1 MANVGDEVGDI
12 VVIPV
17 TGAGVLA
24 GGLVCWSKATTG
36 VPTGRGD
43 TSPSAPK
50 KEALE
55 SGKNLTQFGH
65 PFKSPCRASLR
76 SDNCPTIP
84 DQCPIIL
91 GMGVRIHR
99 NAQFMSEPNKIIRKH
114 ILLVDDE
121 PEVRNTVKLLLQLDD
136 HTVTEAKNGREAL
149 EMFTQDCFDLVIS
162 DYMMPEMRGDE
173 LAANIKRLAPSQP
186 ILMLTGSF
194 EMVEG
199 CSPQMDA
206 VLRKPFSIGDLRAA
220 IARLC

>member
-1 MANVGDEVGDI
+1 
-12 VVIPV
+12 
-17 TGAGVLA
+17 
-24 GGLVCWSKATTG
+24 
-36 VPTGRGD
+36 
-43 TSPSAPK
+43 
-50 KEALE
+50 
-55 SGKNLTQFGH
+55 
-65 PFKSPCRASLR
+65 
-76 SDNCPTIP
+76 
-84 DQCPIIL
+84 
-91 GMGVRIHR
+91 MGVRIHR